1 MSMINGIGVSTGS
14 ALGIG
19 TTSTQRS
26 EGAAKV
32 KPSNAALEDKGA
44 VSTTVSQ
51 ITALGAPVDVDRVT
65 ALRQAIKSGQYRID
79 PQAIAGKMISTDM
92 GASL

>member
-1 MSMINGIGVSTGS
+1 MSMINGLGLSSASTLGV
-14 ALGIG
+14 G
-19 TTSTQRS
+19 TTATQRG
-26 EGAAKV
+26 EGAATV

-65 ALRQAIKSGQYRID
+65 ALRNAIKSGSYRID
-79 PQAIAGKMISTDM
+79 PQAIASKMITTDM

>member
-19 TTSTQRS
+19 TSATQRS
-26 EGAAKV
+26 EGAAWV
-32 KPSNAALEDKGA
+32 KPSTAALEDKGA

-51 ITALGAPVDVDRVT
+51 LAALGAPVDVDRVA
-65 ALRQAIKSGQYRID
+65 ALRGAIRSGSYRID
-79 PQAIAGKMISTDM
+79 PQAISAKMIAGDM

>member
-1 MSMINGIGVSTGS
+1 MSMINGIGLSTGS

-44 VSTTVSQ
+44 VSTTGSQ
-51 ITALGAPVDVDRVT
+51 MAALGAPVDVDRVT
-65 ALRQAIKSGQYRID
+65 ALRTAIKAGQYRID
-79 PQAIAGKMISTDM
+79 PQAIAQKMISTDM
-92 GASL
+92 GVSL